1 MSNDTIRIL
10 YMEDEVGHATLLRR
24 KMQRLG
30 YQVELAFDGDEGL
43 RKAAA
48 TDFDI
53 IITDHNMP
61 KSDGMQV
68 IQRLRTELESDAS
81 IIMVTGAGSEHT
93 AVEAMRLGADDYV
106 VKDTEGGYLEL
117 LPAHIQK
124 LIEKRALGLEK
135 QLAQR
140 ALLESEEKFRA
151 MFEHAPFGMVLCEKS
166 GHILQAN
173 EQFCRIF
180 GCPEEELRKQGCV
193 DFLLSL
199 DGDRAFTKWL
209 FEGGDL
215 DPIEMVMCNYLEE
228 SIPVQVQGTVFSD
241 ANGSDRIWL
250 FVEEIRMRKEM
261 QERLMQSSKLEAI
274 GELAANVAHEM
285 NNPLAIISAK
295 ARLLLSTEKTNMSQK
310 VERELGKII
319 GQCDRLSRLTR
330 GLLDYARPSF
340 GSKQRLD
347 LRKPLEKALSIV
359 SHHASVSGVVVELSH
374 ADKPL
379 WVLANANELEQVF
392 LNLQLNA
399 IEAMPNGGQ
408 LTICEALVETEG
420 EKEVVV
426 SIEDNGEGIPTELLH
441 RIFEPFFS
449 TKEEGK
455 GTGLGLSICFGLIR
469 SHHGHIDVSSEEGK
483 GTRFTVRIPY
493 DGEGH

>member
-140 ALLESEEKFRA
+140 ALAAPRLVSKAGPVANASCGAVATRA
-151 MFEHAPFGMVLCEKS
+151 SRVA
-166 GHILQAN
+166 IT
-173 EQFCRIF
+173 
-180 GCPEEELRKQGCV
+180 
-193 DFLLSL
+193 SL
-199 DGDRAFTKWL
+199 GPKA
-209 FEGGDL
+209 
-215 DPIEMVMCNYLEE
+215 
-228 SIPVQVQGTVFSD
+228 
-241 ANGSDRIWL
+241 A
-250 FVEEIRMRKEM
+250 IRF
-261 QERLMQSSKLEAI
+261 A
-274 GELAANVAHEM
+274 
-285 NNPLAIISAK
+285 
-295 ARLLLSTEKTNMSQK
+295 T
-310 VERELGKII
+310 
-319 GQCDRLSRLTR
+319 
-330 GLLDYARPSF
+330 
-340 GSKQRLD
+340 
-347 LRKPLEKALSIV
+347 RKP
-359 SHHASVSGVVVELSH
+359 
-374 ADKPL
+374 
-379 WVLANANELEQVF
+379 
-392 LNLQLNA
+392 
-399 IEAMPNGGQ
+399 
-408 LTICEALVETEG
+408 
-420 EKEVVV
+420 
-426 SIEDNGEGIPTELLH
+426 
-441 RIFEPFFS
+441 S
-449 TKEEGK
+449 T
-455 GTGLGLSICFGLIR
+455 
-469 SHHGHIDVSSEEGK
+469 
-483 GTRFTVRIPY
+483 
-493 DGEGH
+493 